1 MLEWNRGGSLVPGA
15 AECQGVVGSIG
26 DAYAPGLQSSVVSA
40 SPHAL
45 TRRAFIAA
53 AAGSAASTLAACAG
67 GSSKPGARRLRVMMN
82 GGIYEEHARRL
93 VIGPFERDT
102 GATVEV
108 IPASA
113 AQAITRLM
121 AERRAPSVDVV
132 IIDQLVMGPAI
143 DDGLFDTIDP
153 PNVPTLADLEPR
165 ALDPRGYGPM
175 VHCHNLVLGYN
186 TKLLAVDPPG
196 GWADLWHPRFRGLVV
211 PGAIEL
217 TPGMLFLLEANALNG
232 GTYENLDPGFAALA
246 RLAPNVRRYYRNI
259 GEVRPM
265 VAGENVIVAI
275 SSNMLHVEI
284 EQGSP
289 VGMVFPAEG
298 CLGSPAVAQVVRGS
312 HDKALA
318 ERFIDYY
325 LRPDAQLGWARDYH
339 VSVFN
344 TKARVPEAL
353 KAEIADRTVYFD
365 AVAVSRHRAD
375 WVDRWMREVRS

>member
-1 MLEWNRGGSLVPGA
+1 M
-15 AECQGVVGSIG
+15 
-26 DAYAPGLQSSVVSA
+26 
-40 SPHAL
+40 
-45 TRRAFIAA
+45 AA
-53 AAGSAASTLAACAG
+53 AAGGAASTLAACAR
-67 GSSKPGARRLRVMMN
+67 GSSGPGARRLRVMMN

-93 VIGPFERDT
+93 VVDPFERDT

-108 IPASA
+108 VPASA
-113 AQAITRLM
+113 AQAITRLT
-121 AERRAPSVDVV
+121 AERGAPTVDVV
-132 IIDQLVMGPAI
+132 IIDQLVMGSAI
-143 DDGLFDTIDP
+143 DEGLFDPIEP
-153 PNVPTLADLEPR
+153 ANVPSLADLAPE

-186 TKLLAVDPPG
+186 TTRLGVDPPA
-196 GWADLWHPRFRGLVV
+196 GWADLWHPRFKGLVV

-217 TPGMLFLLEANALNG
+217 TPGLLFLLEANALNG
-232 GTYENLDPGFAALA
+232 GTYENADPGFAALA

-265 VAGENVIVAI
+265 VASENVVVAI

-289 VGMVFPAEG
+289 VATVFPAEG

-312 HDKALA
+312 PDKALA

-344 TKARVPEAL
+344 TRAQVSEAL
-353 KAEIADRTVYFD
+353 KAEIADRTVLFD
-365 AVAVSRHRAD
+365 AAAVSRHRAA